1 MLICALAS
9 HDCIT
14 EDEVLLPGGN
24 LTFSSEVHTVL
35 IAFYH
40 FPPMPGFAVVKIDRW
55 LLENECLD
63 FLIIILKVCNEKSLR
78 ERRSVGNTSL
88 TCS

>member
-1 MLICALAS
+1 
-9 HDCIT
+9 
-14 EDEVLLPGGN
+14 
-24 LTFSSEVHTVL
+24 
-35 IAFYH
+35 
-40 FPPMPGFAVVKIDRW
+40 MPGFAVVKIDRW

-78 ERRSVGNTSL
+78 ERRSVGNTL